1 MIALYPSETGQ
12 EKIVRAEGP
21 NLLSDALDAL
31 SPGEMRSMVCML
43 FGQVDART
51 FAILANRIVELRAE
65 ASK

>member
-12 EKIVRAEGP
+12 EKIVWAEGP

-31 SPGEMRSMVCML
+31 SPEEMRSMVCML
-43 FGQVDART
+43 FRQVDART